1 MHVRR
6 RRIRFALAGLGG
18 VAAVVAVLLAAA
30 GTQSSPGRPYLA
42 LGDSIG
48 FGYIAQA
55 GYEYGNDDNFIGFP
69 TYVGDTL
76 GLTPTNAACPGETT
90 SGFVSATGDDNGC
103 RPYRARYPLHAGYS
117 GTQLHFAA
125 VFLKRHPNTKLVTL
139 QLGANDAFRLQA
151 RCSND
156 VTCITAGLPTLLAT
170 VRANLG
176 TILRTIR
183 SARYHGKIV
192 VVDYYSPNYS
202 DLAATAF
209 TQQLN
214 QAIGAAARDYKA
226 VVADAFTAFRTA
238 ASTAG
243 GQTCKAGLLNASPA
257 NQLTCDVH
265 PSQSGQQLLAR
276 TVVAAYE
283 NG

>member
-1 MHVRR
+1 MHAPRR
-6 RRIRFALAGLGG
+6 RTRFVLAGLAA
-18 VAAVVAVLLAAA
+18 VAALLLVAA

-42 LGDSIG
+42 LGDSIT

-55 GYEYGNDDNFIGFP
+55 GYEYGNDDNFVGFP
-69 TYVGDTL
+69 TYVGDAL

-103 RPYRARYPLHAGYS
+103 RPYKARYPLHAGYS
-117 GTQLHFAA
+117 GTQLRFAA
-125 VFLKRHPNTKLVTL
+125 AFLKRHPNTKLVTL
-139 QLGANDAFRLQA
+139 LLGANDAFRLRA
-151 RCSND
+151 RCSNE
-156 VTCITAGLPTLLAT
+156 VTCITAGLPTVLST
-170 VRANLG
+170 VRSNLDA
-176 TILRTIR
+176 ILRTIR

-192 VVDYYSPNYS
+192 VLDYYSPDYS
-202 DLAATAF
+202 DLAETAL

-226 VVADAFTAFRTA
+226 VLADAFTAFRAA
-238 ASTAG
+238 ASAAG
-243 GQTCKAGLLNASPA
+243 GQTCKAGLLNASPG
-257 NQLTCDVH
+257 NQLTCDIH